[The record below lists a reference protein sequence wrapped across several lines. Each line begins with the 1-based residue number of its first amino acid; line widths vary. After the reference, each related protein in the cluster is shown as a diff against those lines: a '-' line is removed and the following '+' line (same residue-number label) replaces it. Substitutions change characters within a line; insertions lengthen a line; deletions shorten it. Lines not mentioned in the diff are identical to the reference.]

1 MSAPAR
7 TQRAERPANSVSA
20 GPPPGEQTHP
30 PSDPRA
36 IGPLPADHRP
46 VRRRSVG
53 LLVINLGTPDAPRP
67 WAVKDYLAQFLSD
80 RRVVELPAIVW
91 QPLLHGIVLN
101 TRPRKSARAYAAIWD
116 HQRGDS
122 PLRAITGDIAAALAG
137 EFPQVRVEMAMRY
150 GKPAILPAILRL
162 REEGCERILVAPL
175 YPQYCGATTA
185 SAIDEVCRALQQFRW
200 QPAIRT
206 LPPWYD
212 DPAYIAALRESLLDG
227 LDALDFAPQAV
238 LASFHGMPQRTL
250 DRGDPYHCQCVKTT
264 RLLREALGWDEN
276 RLRLTFQSRFGAGA
290 WLKPYTDETL
300 AALPGQGVK
309 RVAVIAPGFTAD
321 CLETLEELAIRGREQ
336 FLEAGGEHFAYIP
349 CLNDSAHGIALLRHL
364 VARELAG
371 WVELPQAALSAGI

>member
-1 MSAPAR
+1 MSALVRPLREDAGARAPQPPA
-7 TQRAERPANSVSA
+7 
-20 GPPPGEQTHP
+20 

-36 IGPLPADHRP
+36 LGPLPADHPP
-46 VRRRSVG
+46 VRRRGVG

-67 WAVKDYLAQFLSD
+67 WAVKEYLAEFLSD
-80 RRVVELPAIVW
+80 RRVVELPRAIW
-91 QPLLHGIVLN
+91 WPLLHGVVLN
-101 TRPRKSARAYAAIWD
+101 TRPRKSAKAYAAVWD
-116 HQRGDS
+116 HARGDS
-122 PLRAITGDIAAALAG
+122 PLRAITGDIAAALAAD
-137 EFPQVRVEMAMRY
+137 FPDIRVEMAMRY
-150 GKPAILPAILRL
+150 GRPAILPAILKL
-162 REEGCERILVAPL
+162 REAGCERILVAPL

-185 SAIDEVCRALQQFRW
+185 SAIDAVCRALQEFRW

-212 DPAYIAALRESLLDG
+212 DPAYIAALRDSLDAG
-227 LDALDFAPQAV
+227 LAALDFEPQTV

-250 DRGDPYHCQCVKTT
+250 DRGDPYHCQCVKTV
-264 RLLREALGWDEN
+264 RLLREMLGWGED

-300 AALPGQGVK
+300 AALPGQGVR
-309 RVAVIAPGFTAD
+309 RVAIIAPGFAAD

-349 CLNDSAHGIALLRHL
+349 CLNDSPQGIGLLRGL

-371 WVELPQAALSAGI
+371 WVELQQATASAGG